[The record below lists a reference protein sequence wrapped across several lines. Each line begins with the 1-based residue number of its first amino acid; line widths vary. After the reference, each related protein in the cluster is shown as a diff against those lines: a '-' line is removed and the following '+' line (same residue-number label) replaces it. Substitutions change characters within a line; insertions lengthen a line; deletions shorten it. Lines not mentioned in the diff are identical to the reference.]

1 MKKILGILFC
11 LFFVG
16 ILSAQDI
23 ATIEKKL
30 NRSFQR
36 IQYWYDAIDQH
47 KNAYDSL
54 YAANKKFEKMLHHYG
69 FNPQTLNHDF
79 KTLKREG
86 VKISTSEDGKF
97 RIYSWDTLTGGT
109 MHFYRYV
116 FQYEA
121 GKKVKAKISDSN
133 MEDDSESLYYQ
144 VNDVVSEGKKYYLT
158 QNQAV
163 YSNALLYYTAKF
175 FTIENGQLKSDAKLI
190 KTPSGLKS
198 ELTCELDFSATVN
211 HNSPIT
217 YEDYKSLNLRYD
229 PKKQIIS
236 IPLVL
241 DDSKITTRR
250 VRYQF
255 NGKYFEKL

>member
-1 MKKILGILFC
+1 MKKIFGILFF

-16 ILSAQDI
+16 IVSAQDI
-23 ATIEKKL
+23 AAIEKKL
-30 NRSFQR
+30 NHSFHR
-36 IQYWYDAIDQH
+36 IQYWYDAINDH

-54 YAANKKFEKMLHHYG
+54 YAANKNFEKMLHQYG
-69 FNPQTLNHDF
+69 SNPQTLNHDF

-121 GKKVKAKISDSN
+121 GKKVKAEISDTN
-133 MEDDSESLYYQ
+133 MEDDSESLYYK
-144 VNDVVSEGKKYYLT
+144 VNDVVSEGKRYYLT
-158 QNQAV
+158 QNHAV
-163 YSNALLYYTAKF
+163 YSNALLYYTVKF

-190 KTPSGLKS
+190 KTPTGLQN

-211 HNSPIT
+211 QNNPIT
-217 YEDYKSLNLRYD
+217 YEDYKNLNLRYD

-241 DDSKITTRR
+241 DNSKITTRR